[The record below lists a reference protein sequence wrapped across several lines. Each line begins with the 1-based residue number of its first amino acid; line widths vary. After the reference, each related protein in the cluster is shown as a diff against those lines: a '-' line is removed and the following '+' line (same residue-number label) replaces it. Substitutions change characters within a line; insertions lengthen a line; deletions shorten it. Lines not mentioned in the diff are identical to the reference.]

1 MRSISIFAVSA
12 AAFVIGGYGGWVLW
26 QGVVANAWQSVL
38 FGAAALVAG
47 IAMLAHQ
54 PWSRFLVYAVVAFF
68 IVSYAYMI
76 VGAVQAGA
84 WAEYDALR
92 MFLSL
97 VPGLVMVA
105 VALICA
111 FIAGRFLRPSAQQA

>member
-12 AAFVIGGYGGWVLW
+12 AALIVGGYGGWVLW
-26 QGVVANAWQSVL
+26 QGILADAWQSVL
-38 FGAAALVAG
+38 FGAVALVAG
-47 IAMLAHQ
+47 IAMLARQ

-68 IVSYAYMI
+68 TVSYAYMV

-97 VPGLVMVA
+97 VPGLAMVA
-105 VALICA
+105 VSLICA
-111 FIAGRFLRPSAQQA
+111 FIVGRFLRPRAQQA

>member
-12 AAFVIGGYGGWVLW
+12 AALIIGGYGGWVLW
-26 QGVVANAWQSVL
+26 QGVAADAWQSVL

-47 IAMLAHQ
+47 IAMLARQ

-68 IVSYAYMI
+68 VVSYAYMI

-84 WAEYDALR
+84 WAEYDGLR

-97 VPGLVMVA
+97 VPGLAMVA

-111 FIAGRFLRPSAQQA
+111 FIAGRFLRPRAQQA